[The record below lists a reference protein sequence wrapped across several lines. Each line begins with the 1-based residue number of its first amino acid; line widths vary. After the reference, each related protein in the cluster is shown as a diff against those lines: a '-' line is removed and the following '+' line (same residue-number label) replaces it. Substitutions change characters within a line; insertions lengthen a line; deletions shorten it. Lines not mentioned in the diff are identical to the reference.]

1 MIDRNKIEEKDWQIL
16 KENFIEDA
24 MDMDIDELAEYY
36 ANYRMKSIKEDERLD
51 WVENG
56 ILPCNQCNNFKDDC
70 ECEEEK

>member
-16 KENFIEDA
+16 RENFIEDA

-51 WVENG
+51 WVDNG
-56 ILPCNQCNNFKDDC
+56 ILPCNQCNNFKYDC
-70 ECEEEK
+70 ECEEE